1 MGQHTRRAPSR
12 MPRLHRPK
20 TARDEVAV
28 RTLAREDH
36 ARAATR
42 ASDGARGL
50 SAAAVRGMH
59 LHVADGLQRVR
70 ELWPGS
76 GRRVCMRQSV
86 RTRGDARVVR
96 DHRHGHGGHRRQ
108 LLLRTSRDAGAGRR
122 RRRDLAR
129 EQGAAECVGARAAP
143 PVGRRRMRT
152 KGAPS
157 SGALV
162 HVGTDGVHHHA
173 PARRADRRK
182 QGAHDFGLAHV
193 HRRGHEGV
201 RAGANARARGGRHR
215 HHGKAGLQRRRQA
228 RGTPSTDSCRS
239 GTHQLRRRARVAAPA
254 GETAEQL
261 RWWAPLP
268 LRRDALEGNNE
279 HTAAAARH

>member
-1 MGQHTRRAPSR
+1 

-20 TARDEVAV
+20 TARDEAAV

-50 SAAAVRGMH
+50 PAAAVRGMH

-86 RTRGDARVVR
+86 RTRGDAGVVR

-143 PVGRRRMRT
+143 PRRTTAHAHQRRIELGRPRACWHRRR
-152 KGAPS
+152 APPRPRVRGRSQEAGRARLRARARAPPRPRRRPSRRERSRPGRS
-157 SGALV
+157 SPSPRQSRAAAAAP
-162 HVGTDGVHHHA
+162 GTRHSLRRLLSQRHA
-173 PARRADRRK
+173 PAA
-182 QGAHDFGLAHV
+182 
-193 HRRGHEGV
+193 
-201 RAGANARARGGRHR
+201 
-215 HHGKAGLQRRRQA
+215 
-228 RGTPSTDSCRS
+228 PPRS
-239 GTHQLRRRARVAAPA
+239 RRRACRRNCRAVALVGAIASAA
-254 GETAEQL
+254 GRPRGKQ
-261 RWWAPLP
+261 
-268 LRRDALEGNNE
+268 
-279 HTAAAARH
+279 